1 MQIVISTLALF
12 GYYLFLHVYYQLFQS
27 SSFDSDLPWASFDR
41 KIPLTKS
48 LYKLILVCSFVF
60 NKDGGTNH
68 ALVLIGCLF
77 LSFYVVSHRLTD
89 GITFNWSVHSA
100 SLAFDILITL
110 LMLSVVIHELTEG
123 TLTFCTLVMIGL
135 LSLCITALFLAIQE
149 RIRVNIIAHS
159 NPSKIQSN
167 SKLEVYF
174 FRLFE
179 IIDRNDH

>member
-1 MQIVISTLALF
+1 
-12 GYYLFLHVYYQLFQS
+12 
-27 SSFDSDLPWASFDR
+27 
-41 KIPLTKS
+41 
-48 LYKLILVCSFVF
+48 
-60 NKDGGTNH
+60 
-68 ALVLIGCLF
+68 
-77 LSFYVVSHRLTD
+77 
-89 GITFNWSVHSA
+89 
-100 SLAFDILITL
+100 
-110 LMLSVVIHELTEG
+110 MLSVVIHELTEG

-149 RIRVNIIAHS
+149 RMRVNIIANS